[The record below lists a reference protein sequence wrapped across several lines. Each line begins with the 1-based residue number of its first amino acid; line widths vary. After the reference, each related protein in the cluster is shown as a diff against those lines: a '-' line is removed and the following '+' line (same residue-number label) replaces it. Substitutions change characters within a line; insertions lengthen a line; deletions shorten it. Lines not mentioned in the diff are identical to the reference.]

1 MIDYN
6 RKLPN
11 ERGTHRMCILVLI
24 ETLIFIK
31 KMLASVSCYFMYSI
45 KIPQLAGPDSKLN

>member
-6 RKLPN
+6 RKLSN
-11 ERGTHRMCILVLI
+11 ERETRRMSIQVLV

-31 KMLASVSCYFMYSI
+31 KMLASVSCYFM
-45 KIPQLAGPDSKLN
+45 